1 MLALIVGVVSLVAG
15 LAVGYVIG
23 STDRAIADSRAF
35 LDEHRRRHPVTAT
48 EESRDAN

>member
-15 LAVGYVIG
+15 LAVGYAIG

-35 LDEHRRRHPVTAT
+35 LAEHRRTT
-48 EESRDAN
+48 EPTKDSRDAN